1 VLSKATE
8 IVNNAKSGLDGKSSE
23 FQAAGR
29 ALADSLA
36 SGINSGGSDVWA
48 AADALGKNAES
59 AVGWYKDGWTNTG
72 IWMSYGLADGISRG
86 GSEAINAA
94 IDVARNA
101 LQAAKN
107 ELGVAS
113 PSKEFEKIGLFSDEG
128 LAQGFEKQQNKVE
141 EAARETAQKSLA
153 AMKTEYMDLSN
164 QLNYVG
170 AGLLNQMTEAN
181 NQAVNMNMAMN
192 KMMDGLNAMANLA
205 ESLSNPQ
212 APNVTVMIGNKQ
224 FDGYI
229 VDTALSGMSQR
240 QTAYRLGVGG

>member
-1 VLSKATE
+1 VLNKATE
-8 IVNNAKSGLDGKSSE
+8 VVNNAKSGLDGKSSE

-36 SGINSGGSDVWA
+36 SGINSGGADVWA
-48 AADALGKNAES
+48 AADAIGKNAGS
-59 AVGWYKDGWTNTG
+59 AVGWYKESWTNTG

-128 LAQGFEKQQNKVE
+128 LAQGFEKNKELVE
-141 EAARETAQKSLA
+141 ESGRDTARMSLVA
-153 AMKTEYMDLSN
+153 IQDEYQDLSG
-164 QLNYVG
+164 QLNTAG
-170 AGLLNQMTEAN
+170 AGMLNRITAANSESVSIAGTLQRLSAGMSAMT
-181 NQAVNMNMAMN
+181 
-192 KMMDGLNAMANLA
+192 DLA

-212 APNVTVMIGNKQ
+212 APNVTVMIGNRQ